1 MLLSL
6 NWLKNYVSFPKGL
19 TAKKLAHDLTMSTV
33 EVESIENQAEKFD
46 KIVVGKIV
54 EVKNHPNADKLKI
67 VMTDIG
73 EKKPVQIVCGGI
85 NLKEGMFVVVA
96 LPGSKVRWHGEGEL
110 VELQETEIRGEKSF
124 GMICSGN
131 EIGLEK
137 IFPCA
142 EKEIV
147 DLGQTTPLPA
157 LSLSRRGIG
166 PGQNLAEALGLD
178 DTIIELD
185 NKSITHRPDL
195 WNHYGV
201 ARELSVIY
209 KTPLEKF
216 QIINNKFQINSK
228 LQNSKFKNNNLS
240 IKIQDKKLCPRYIGC
255 LIKNVKVGP
264 SPEWLV
270 KSLEAVGLRSTNN
283 IVDITNY
290 VMLDVGEPMHAFD
303 KAKLYQTQI
312 RNQKSLPRRQAG
324 EIRKNEKIEINIRT
338 AKNGEKIKTFN
349 GVERKLDENILV
361 IADSEKPIALAGV
374 MGGLDSS
381 VDDKTTEIILEAANF
396 DAFNVR
402 KTTQKLN
409 IRTEASNRFEK
420 KLAGEFAIL
429 GMQKALQLIKEII
442 PEAEMGSMVD
452 INYAKNPDIKIKIE
466 HEFIEKRIGQEISSK
481 EIKNI
486 LERLGFVVETQD
498 IASQNTGY
506 KITVPYWRSTGD
518 IDCPEDIV
526 EEVARIYGYNN
537 LKDQPLGVKLHKQI
551 LQPEFELCQKIKDF
565 LVLNSGLN
573 EIFNYPWT
581 EEIYLKKLG
590 ENGKMIIVANPPSEA
605 NKWLQNSLIPN
616 LVKNIEDNL
625 RYFDDF
631 GIFEMANVYLPSN
644 QESKML
650 AIGFVSPKNTDAF
663 LSVKGIIENIFNIL
677 QITDYRLQ
685 ITKTSE
691 SYLNSEKSLAV
702 CVGDKQLGWLGEL
715 KKEIYQK
722 FNFKN
727 RNICL
732 TEINLTELIAV
743 AKNVSVKKYQPLPQF
758 PEVIRDL
765 AFELDWNVRWGDI
778 YKFILSES
786 PRDESKDPVAS
797 ELNFLSEF
805 DLGAKK
811 SLAFRITYQAS
822 RTLTDKEVDLRQ
834 EKIIKLVEEKFAGR
848 LRVNLKK

>member
-6 NWLKNYVSFPKGL
+6 NWLKQYVNLPKNL

-33 EVESIENQAEKFD
+33 EVESIENQAEMFD

-54 EVKNHPNADKLKI
+54 EVKNHPNADKLKL
-67 VMTDIG
+67 VSVDVG
-73 EKKPVQIVCGGI
+73 KNAPKGAKKIDVVCGGI
-85 NLKEGMFVVVA
+85 NLCEGMLVAVA
-96 LPGSKVRWHGEGEL
+96 LPGSKVRWHGEGDL
-110 VELQETEIRGEKSF
+110 VELQETEIRGQKSF
-124 GMICSGN
+124 GMICSSN
-131 EIGLEK
+131 EIGLESM
-137 IFPCA
+137 FSCG
-142 EKEIV
+142 EKEIL
-147 DLGQTTPLPA
+147 DLGIVVQDRA
-157 LSLSRRGIG
+157 LNQHLK

-201 ARELSVIY
+201 ARELAVIY

-216 QIINNKFQINSK
+216 QITNNKFQINSK

-625 RYFDDF
+625 RYFDEF

-758 PEVIRDL
+758 PSVVRDL
-765 AFELDWNVRWGDI
+765 AFELGWSVNWESVN
-778 YKFILSES
+778 KEILKLVQDDNIKKET
-786 PRDESKDPVAS
+786 E
-797 ELNFLSEF
+797 FLSEF
-805 DLGAKK
+805 DLGNKK
-811 SLAFRITYQAS
+811 SLAFRIIYQAH
-822 RTLTDKEVDLRQ
+822 RTLTDKEVDNIQ
-834 EKIIKLVEEKFAGR
+834 EKIIKLITEKFAGK